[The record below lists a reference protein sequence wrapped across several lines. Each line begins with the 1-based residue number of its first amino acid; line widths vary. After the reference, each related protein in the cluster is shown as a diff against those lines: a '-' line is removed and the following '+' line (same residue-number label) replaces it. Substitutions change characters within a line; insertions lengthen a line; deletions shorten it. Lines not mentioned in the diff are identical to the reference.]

1 VPGAPTNRI
10 YPACSQDHSRR
21 SVVLGT
27 SPGWSDDYPTDYDAQ
42 FVDVTGL
49 HGRFLL
55 VLIADPDN
63 VILESREDNNRA
75 SRTVQIP

>member
-1 VPGAPTNRI
+1 MSCWEPPRAGPTTT
-10 YPACSQDHSRR
+10 RR
-21 SVVLGT
+21 T
-27 SPGWSDDYPTDYDAQ
+27 TTRE

-75 SRTVQIP
+75 SRAVQIP